1 MPGGRQGSHWNEK
14 GGRSITVS
22 KTNNVN
28 VEVLERVVSEMRDDA
43 AKAKRTNRVEG
54 VWNLAEGRPQFSAEV
69 SFEGGKLTLEAD
81 QPTFLGGGGTRPGPM
96 LYALFGLAS
105 CFTATFAT
113 VAAME
118 GIKLD
123 ELRTSAEFD
132 LDFSKVFGLADLP
145 IVEEVRVNLSVKSG
159 AGREKM
165 EELLRLAEERCPAS
179 FCLKTPIRLVA
190 RLT

>member
-1 MPGGRQGSHWNEK
+1 M
-14 GGRSITVS
+14 S

-54 VWNLAEGRPQFSAEV
+54 VWNLVEGRPQFSAEV
-69 SFEGGKLTLEAD
+69 SFEGGRLTLEAD

-123 ELRTSAEFD
+123 EFRTSAEFD

-145 IVEEVRVNLSVKSG
+145 IVEEVRVGLSVKSG

-179 FCLKTPIRLVA
+179 FCLKTPIQLVA